1 MNVYD
6 FDKTIYTNDSSV
18 DFIKYCLRKKP
29 YLFFPYLIPL
39 TKGLYKRFVLKTGKE
54 AMKEEFFSI
63 LTHFKDR
70 EGLIREFWDTH
81 EYLVKDLYTSRKRD
95 DDLIISASPEF
106 LIKEIGNRLG
116 VKVLA
121 SPLDL
126 KTLKYT
132 GKNCH
137 GKEKVTRYREVS
149 DETIEKFYSDSLS
162 DSPLAELAEKAFL
175 VKGEKLIP
183 WPEGEGYGKEKEK

>member
-6 FDKTIYTNDSSV
+6 FDKTIYVHDSSV

-39 TKGLYKRFVLKTGKE
+39 TKGLYKRFILHTGKE

-70 EGLIREFWDTH
+70 EGLVKEFWDTH
-81 EYLVKDLYTSRKRD
+81 ESGIKNLYRGLKRA

-106 LIKEIGNRLG
+106 LIREIGGRLG
-116 VKVLA
+116 VKVIA

-126 KTLKYT
+126 DTLKYT

-137 GKEKVTRYREVS
+137 GEEKVMRYREYT
-149 DETIEKFYSDSLS
+149 DEKIDAFYSDSLS
-162 DSPLAELAEKAFL
+162 DSPLAELSEKAYL
-175 VKGEKLIP
+175 VKGEKCIP
-183 WPEGEGYGKEKEK
+183 WPKGD